1 MSSAW
6 EHFFAATIILASAG
20 PIKHRLVDAYRTHL
34 AGLDQDELPKEI
46 REEFSSMSA
55 CMSCVRPLRG
65 ETVEQATVRKMSD
78 NEASQLATRIVNML
92 GVIARVQMFQ
102 RPPKLRA
109 VNSGDD

>member
-6 EHFFAATIILASAG
+6 ENFFAATAILASAG
-20 PIKHRLVDAYRTHL
+20 PIKHRLIEAYKTHL
-34 AGLDQDELPKEI
+34 ATLDQDELPKEI
-46 REEFSSMSA
+46 REEFCSVTT

-65 ETVEQATVRKMSD
+65 ETAEQATVRKMSD
-78 NEASQLATRIVNML
+78 MEASQLAMRIVNML

-109 VNSGDD
+109 VNSNDD